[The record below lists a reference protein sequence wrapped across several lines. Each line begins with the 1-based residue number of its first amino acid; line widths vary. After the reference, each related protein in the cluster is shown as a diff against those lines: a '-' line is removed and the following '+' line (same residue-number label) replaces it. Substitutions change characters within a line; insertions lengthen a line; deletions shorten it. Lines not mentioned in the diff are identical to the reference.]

1 MVLYLLNHY
10 IKEFFQYSLFF
21 AIITEK
27 NYSSLNV
34 SIIGAESIESS
45 ITTKSAPPRFANI
58 QQRKTK
64 APPQKSESGI
74 PASESN
80 HELEVHDY

>member
-1 MVLYLLNHY
+1 MRYTGN
-10 IKEFFQYSLFF
+10 
-21 AIITEK
+21 
-27 NYSSLNV
+27 
-34 SIIGAESIESS
+34 
-45 ITTKSAPPRFANI
+45 TKRKTVNDI